1 MFAIRTE
8 KKSVFP
14 MYNQQRIVHA
24 PILALFVALF
34 FSSTAFAA
42 TLSLNPSTGSY
53 DVGSTIA
60 LEVLVDTEGKTI
72 NAVSGILAYSPATLR
87 PTSIRTTD
95 SVVTLWIQQP
105 ALSKQDGSVSF
116 EGLILNPGFSG
127 KGKIATVNFEVI
139 GPGASNV
146 SFSSGLTLA
155 NDGFGTN
162 VLTRLS
168 PAEFQFSGRTG
179 ETIARGDIEQL
190 PFDPNELVMGSLRPP
205 VVTNYTARPKTIK
218 DFFVQGV
225 TYPNAE
231 VELWIQH
238 PAGEPELITVATD
251 GAGNFSYRYGSKTNL
266 IPLLQAAA
274 VSSVSGSLRG
284 IPYRFWLAAVVN
296 GTETPPTQAFEM
308 TVGGI
313 GIPELLLMV
322 IILLILGVVALLI
335 FEMFLLRRVYDR
347 DDRHN
352 RDDEPRG
359 DERVVKNSIQSQ
371 PPFITK

>member
-1 MFAIRTE
+1 
-8 KKSVFP
+8 
-14 MYNQQRIVHA
+14 MYNQQRRILFL
-24 PILALFVALF
+24 ILAAFMYLCVPV
-34 FSSTAFAA
+34 FSHAA
-42 TLSLNPSTGSY
+42 SLSLNPSQGSFA
-53 DVGSTIA
+53 VGSSIS
-60 LEVLVDTEGKTI
+60 LEVLVDTEGNTI
-72 NAVSGILAYSPATLR
+72 NAVSGALSYPKESLR

-95 SVVTLWIQQP
+95 SIVTLWIQQP
-105 ALSKQDGSVSF
+105 ALSKQDGSIAF
-116 EGLILNPGFSG
+116 EGLVLNPGFSG
-127 KGKIATVNFEVI
+127 KGKVATINFEVV
-139 GPGASNV
+139 GPGASRI

-168 PAEFQFSGRTG
+168 PAEFQFTG
-179 ETIARGDIEQL
+179 KEGQKIAKGEIEDL

-238 PAGEPELITVATD
+238 PAGEPELVVVATD
-251 GAGNFSYRYGSKTNL
+251 GAGNFSYRYGSKTNV

-274 VSSVSGSLRG
+274 LSSLSGTLRG
-284 IPYRFWLAAVVN
+284 LPYRFWLAAVVN

-335 FEMFLLRRVYDR
+335 FEMFLLRRVYD
-347 DDRHN
+347 H
-352 RDDEPRG
+352 DEGEHIDG
-359 DERVVKNSIQSQ
+359 DGHTGGHVH
-371 PPFITK
+371 TH

>member
-1 MFAIRTE
+1 MYGVRTE
-8 KKSVFP
+8 NDSESGSNKRRVRTALQTLVF
-14 MYNQQRIVHA
+14 
-24 PILALFVALF
+24 FVAVF
-34 FSSTAFAA
+34 FSYSAHAA
-42 TLSLNPSTGSY
+42 TLSLNPSSGSY
-53 DVGSTIA
+53 TVGSNIS
-60 LEVLVDTEGKTI
+60 LDVLVDTQGQTI
-72 NAVSGILAYSPATLR
+72 NAVSGTLTYPAGSLT

-95 SVVTLWIQQP
+95 SVITLWIQQP
-105 ALSKQDGSVSF
+105 ALSRRDGSVSF

-127 KGKIATVNFEVI
+127 KGKVATINFEVI
-139 GPGASNV
+139 GPGASDI

-162 VLTRLS
+162 VLTQLS
-168 PAEFQFSGRTG
+168 PALFQFTG
-179 ETIARGDIEQL
+179 SAGEKIARTEIEQL

-231 VELWIQH
+231 VQLWIQH
-238 PAGEPELITVATD
+238 PAGEPELVTVVTD
-251 GAGNFSYRYGSKTNL
+251 GAGNFSYRYGSETNV

-274 VSSVSGSLRG
+274 LSSLSGSLRG

-296 GTETPPTQAFEM
+296 ATETPPTQAFEM

-347 DDRHN
+347 DEEHGETDGREEGHS
-352 RDDEPRG
+352 D
-359 DERVVKNSIQSQ
+359 SAHHFSH
-371 PPFITK
+371 